1 MNYSLLVT
9 CEVTWRYLRTNKHRM
24 VHAFSYTNQKMKK
37 LILSMALAAFALLG
51 KAYDFEANG
60 FYYNITSLSDLTV
73 ALTGNEG
80 ASYSG
85 DVVVPEE
92 ITWNSRTFVV
102 NEILERAFHNCT
114 LTSLVIPPSIQ
125 YMHLGNATIT
135 KLIVEDSA
143 EELHA
148 SGYQDYQMQDAYGM
162 ADGTIEELYLGRNT
176 PSRFQNTYLKTVAF
190 GDKVTYIAGY
200 MFYGCNITGTLVL
213 PDNIKEIG
221 SNAFDGNGN
230 LEKVVANGLETVGFA
245 SFDGCSKL
253 TGVDMCSLK
262 EIGPGA
268 FLGCTSLSHFDI
280 PQGVATIGGQ
290 AFAGCTGLV
299 SVTIP
304 NSIMDFGEAGYY
316 STNHNVFSGCASL
329 NSITVSAS
337 KPFDLEETNFD
348 AQTYINAIL
357 HVPSSSLDTYKNA
370 DVWKNFFNISGDVD
384 VEDNVCSVVIIGCND
399 DSYGGFVEIGDLQI
413 KDNEY
418 IISANQGDKVT
429 MKFIPN
435 SNENESYELG
445 KVTIDEKDVTS
456 NVVNNE
462 LIVEVTGNMT
472 IDIDWDYVEP
482 NPILLTIKQAENGCT
497 KMVVNKWETYKF
509 FIEPSEGWT
518 LHSVE
523 LNGEDITN
531 RIGDDGALKLSEISE
546 NTTLFIT
553 FESNASSV
561 KAIDSS
567 RAKVYGADNS
577 IVISGANEGENIQI
591 YDDAGLLIETEKATS
606 NSMRIPLANG
616 IYIVKLDGKTVKVA
630 I

>member
-1 MNYSLLVT
+1 
-9 CEVTWRYLRTNKHRM
+9 
-24 VHAFSYTNQKMKK
+24 MKK
-37 LILSMALAAFALLG
+37 LLLAIVLAAFAFSG
-51 KAYDFEANG
+51 KAHDIELDG
-60 FYYNITSLSDLTV
+60 FYFNITSLTDLTV
-73 ALTGNEG
+73 ALTCNENGAVEEWDGTIYNGN
-80 ASYSG
+80 SYSG
-85 DVVVPEE
+85 DIVVPEK
-92 ITWNSRTFVV
+92 ITWNGRTFVV
-102 NEILERAFHNCT
+102 NEILQRAFSKCT

-125 YMHLGNATIT
+125 YMHLGNATIQ
-135 KLIVEDSA
+135 KLVIEDA
-143 EELHA
+143 DEELHA
-148 SGYQDYQMQDAYGM
+148 SGGDAYGM
-162 ADGTIEELYLGRNT
+162 ATGKINEIYLGRNT
-176 PSRFQNTYLKTVAF
+176 PSRFQNIKLKSVTF

-200 MFYGCNITGTLVL
+200 MFYSCDITGTLIL

-245 SFDGCSKL
+245 SFNGCSKL

-290 AFAGCTGLV
+290 AFAGCVGLV

-304 NSIMDFGEAGYY
+304 NSIIDFGEAGYY
-316 STNHNVFSGCASL
+316 STNHNVFSGCTSL

-337 KPFDLEETNFD
+337 KPFDLQETNFD

-370 DVWKNFFNISGDVD
+370 DVWRNFFNSRGDVD
-384 VEDNVCSVVIIGCND
+384 GEDNVCSVMIKGCND

-413 KDNEY
+413 KDYEY
-418 IISANQGDKVT
+418 LISANKGDKVT
-429 MKFIPN
+429 LKFIPN

-462 LIVEVTGNMT
+462 LTVEVTGNMI

-497 KMVVNKWETYKF
+497 KMVVDKWESYNF

-518 LHSVE
+518 LHSVA

-531 RIGDDGALKLSEISE
+531 RVGDDGALKLSEISE
-546 NTTLFIT
+546 STTLSIT
-553 FESNASSV
+553 FESNGSSV
-561 KAIDSS
+561 KSIDPS
-567 RAKVYGADNS
+567 RTKVYGVDNS
-577 IVISGANEGENIQI
+577 IVISGANDGENIQI
-591 YDDAGLLIETEKATS
+591 YDDAGLLIETVKATS